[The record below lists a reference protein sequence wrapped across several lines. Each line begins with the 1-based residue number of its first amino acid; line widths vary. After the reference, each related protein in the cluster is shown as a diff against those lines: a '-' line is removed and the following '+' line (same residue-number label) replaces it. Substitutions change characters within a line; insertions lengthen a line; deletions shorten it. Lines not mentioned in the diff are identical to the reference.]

1 MKITVE
7 QQPRDFIRRQP
18 PAARKRL
25 RDRLHQ
31 VEAGKVFPEPLEDE
45 LDGFYKL
52 KIEGYRMIL
61 QHASGLHGPFF
72 RVVFA
77 EKRSAVYELFKQTI
91 GLE

>member
-1 MKITVE
+1 MKVTIE
-7 QQPRDFIRRQP
+7 PQPREFIGRQP

-25 RDRLHQ
+25 RELLHA
-31 VEAGKVFPEPLEDE
+31 VENGKLYPQPLEDD

-61 QHASGLHGPFF
+61 QHAAGKQGPFF

-77 EKRSAVYELFKQTI
+77 ERRGVVYEIFKQTI